1 MMQPGS
7 TLATLSAL
15 LLAVLLVGC
24 GGDSHEKASEEV
36 RREMDRFFA
45 VMGSV
50 KDEAGARAAGAEIDE
65 ILAKLDGLAQRYEAM
80 GEPDEETRKK
90 IAEQMARFSDEK
102 QQAYEAGGNEFG
114 SAGPEVIAIM
124 MDYMK
129 RFSEVLGRMPPYVFE

>member
-1 MMQPGS
+1 MRGAR
-7 TLATLSAL
+7 TATVIAAS
-15 LLAVLLVGC
+15 LLVFLVVAC

-36 RREMDRFFA
+36 RREVERFFA
-45 VMGSV
+45 VMSGV

-65 ILAKLDGLAQRYEAM
+65 IIANLDGLAQRYEAM

-102 QQAYEAGGNEFG
+102 QKEYGSGGGEFG
-114 SAGPEVIAIM
+114 QAGPEVIAIM

-129 RFSEVLGRMPPYVFE
+129 RFSEVAGRMPPYVFE